1 MTGHTRWPFRHNGI
15 WGNVKEI
22 MIKVCQKCM
31 GRVYRERSREL
42 RKKYPY
48 YCPYCDENMYSFEC
62 RDIVQ
67 NREDGKNL
75 GQITQEDRK
84 VRS

>member
-1 MTGHTRWPFRHNGI
+1 
-15 WGNVKEI
+15 

-31 GRVYRERSREL
+31 GRVRRERSREL

-62 RDIVQ
+62 MEVLKHGTER
-67 NREDGKNL
+67 KM
-75 GQITQEDRK
+75 QERAG
-84 VRS
+84 R